1 MIVVLKKEI
10 SRNHFAIIKDYIE
23 NRGFR
28 IVQHKGVTCR
38 IVEIIGNTEIIDP
51 KEIKIFEGV
60 HGVIRIREPYLLASK
75 KSQNKTSV
83 IRVKDVEIGGN
94 AIQIMAGPCAV
105 ENEKQ
110 IYTIAQNLNKLGI
123 KILRGGAFKPRSSP
137 YFFQGLEEKGLKLIR
152 AAADEYKMT
161 VVSEILDTK
170 YLSLMEK
177 YVDILQ
183 IGSRN
188 MYNYALLKEVG
199 KITKP
204 VLLKRAWSATIEE
217 LLMSAEYIISSGNKN
232 VVLCERGIR
241 TFEQSLRNTLDLSA
255 VPVIKSRTHLP
266 VIVDPSHATGF
277 HEIAVPMAESAI
289 VAGADGLLI
298 EVHDRPARALSD
310 GIQSLDLRT
319 FKSLLKRLHEISKF
333 MGRDF

>member
-1 MIVVLKKEI
+1 
-10 SRNHFAIIKDYIE
+10 
-23 NRGFR
+23 
-28 IVQHKGVTCR
+28 
-38 IVEIIGNTEIIDP
+38 VEIIGNTEIIDP